1 MSAYAQAEAG
11 QMPANNGAATP
22 AAAGGGGELENCFSN
37 KAIRQRFVQKVYAI
51 LAAQFLV
58 TVAICA
64 LFMFVEGIKVYI
76 QNNIWPILTAM

>member
-1 MSAYAQAEAG
+1 MSNNLSQAEAG
-11 QMPANNGAATP
+11 LPPNEVA
-22 AAAGGGGELENCFSN
+22 NCFSN

-64 LFMFVEGIKVYI
+64 LFMFV
-76 QNNIWPILTAM
+76 